1 MKSIAVAAVVAL
13 VGLAVAG
20 GCKRDSTAAS
30 ARPAPAAA
38 PVPIATATVDQVAA
52 DLAAARCTPVDANN
66 ESTREH
72 MGVVP
77 GAIQLT
83 SYDTY
88 ALSEL
93 PADKT
98 RPLIFYC
105 ANTQC
110 GASHAAAERA
120 LIAGYQHV
128 EVMTAG
134 IAGWVTAGQKVDKI

>member
-1 MKSIAVAAVVAL
+1 MKSLAVGAVVL
-13 VGLAVAG
+13 VAVAVAG
-20 GCKRDSTAAS
+20 GCKREPSTRSEPAATAAK
-30 ARPAPAAA
+30 
-38 PVPIATATVDQVAA
+38 PVPVATATVEQVAA
-52 DLAAARCTPVDANN
+52 DLAAAKCTPVDANN

-77 GAIQLT
+77 GAIRLT

-110 GASHAAAERA
+110 GASHEAAERA
-120 LIAGYQHV
+120 LTAGYQHV

-134 IAGWVTAGQKVDKI
+134 IAGWVNAGQKVDKI